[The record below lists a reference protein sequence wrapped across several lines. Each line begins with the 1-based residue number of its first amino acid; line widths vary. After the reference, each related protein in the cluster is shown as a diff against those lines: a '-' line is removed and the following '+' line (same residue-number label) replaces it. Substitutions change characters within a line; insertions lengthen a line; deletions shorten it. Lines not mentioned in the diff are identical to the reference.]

1 MDTGTF
7 FAGSRKT
14 RVVKGLLLQAATT
27 ALVAACGGGGGYGGG
42 GGGSPTPSPAPAP
55 APAATIRDAQFVDDT
70 VEGLGFSVANVG
82 EGRTDAAGKFQFAEG
97 RKIDFFVGGATNRIT
112 IGSATPG
119 YTSGPTAFSLHDL
132 TEAQGA
138 SGDIYLSNL
147 LRVLALLDANDDTS
161 DGFQIDAAAN
171 TAIDAAVSG
180 NKTLDFGATAA
191 NFENDAIVKAL
202 ATAKN
207 RALIGAAEAL
217 ARYQLLFRQSRSS
230 SIALTGDDTRA
241 VVVNRQ
247 KASVSVIRVR
257 DTAGADASQLLA
269 EIPIGKEPRFVALS
283 PNSNRAYVTNAVD
296 GTMSTIDLTA
306 ATPGAIGGALDVG
319 VEPRGI
325 AVTPNG
331 TYAFIAGNTTGDVA
345 VVNLTN
351 NQVIGRVKTGGNPY
365 AVAISN
371 DGDRSDDDERVYV
384 TQLFGEIIDPARPDG
399 FDDSK
404 QGVVSS
410 FRVGDAVTNAS
421 AATVTR
427 LLLKPMAS
435 GFNADRRNFCP
446 LTRDALQTAGTV
458 KYFNS
463 NADGL
468 GNGAAAL
475 KNTTFCPDAASA
487 DISTDGPIGKV
498 AQKVYPNMLF
508 GALIR
513 GPFLYVNNVGA
524 QPEPPVRFNVNVQAL
539 VGVLSTVTNTEAPL
553 SVNLNTFVPKETA
566 PATPSQSLDK
576 LFLNDIVALDADRR
590 GKEFLVVSRG
600 GNYVIRAHVS
610 TDGKLTTLDAT
621 NKAIRLQTG
630 NLPSGIVMSRDG
642 KRAYV
647 NNELSTSMSALNLT
661 DNTVITRDVESSAPP
676 APGTQAHRNLV
687 GKLAF
692 FTALGLPD
700 KLDTDGDGKF
710 DVALRDINPLTHRGK
725 ASDNAWSSCAS
736 CHDDG
741 HSDNVTWIFETGPRQ
756 TIPLEGTFARNN
768 LDDQRILNWSAV
780 RGSNTDFNNN
790 ARGIQGGRGFAADP
804 TATPG
809 EDRSLLVYN
818 HGPTKGVSDSL
829 DAMSEWV
836 ATVRAPIVPAIA
848 SDVETRGRAVFT
860 TNCAS
865 CHGGTKWTK
874 SRTKGLYQDNPLLQ
888 VDPVG
893 PAFFT
898 GVGKNDAGVA
908 LAGPQV
914 VSVTRANKPAPLF
927 MLDNVGTF
935 NVASPI
941 EIRGAA
947 AVAGQTTQGFASFG
961 AGGFNSPSLLGVTY
975 SGPYFHD
982 GSAHTLEEVAAR
994 HKIGTEGK
1002 TIAAALSA
1010 QEVADVLA
1018 FVRGIDDATPTMP
1031 NATDAFVN

>member
-1 MDTGTF
+1 MNTGTH
-7 FAGSRKT
+7 FAGSRRT

-27 ALVAACGGGGGYGGG
+27 ALVAACGGGGYGGG
-42 GGGSPTPSPAPAP
+42 GGGTPPPSPAPAP
-55 APAATIRDAQFVDDT
+55 APAPVLRDAQFTDDT

-82 EGRTDAAGKFQFAEG
+82 EGHTDAAGKFQFAEG
-97 RKIDFFVGGATNRIT
+97 RKIDFFVGGTNRIA
-112 IGSATPG
+112 IGSATPA
-119 YTSGPTAFSLHDL
+119 YTTGATAFSLHDL
-132 TEAQGA
+132 TEVQAANGET
-138 SGDIYLSNL
+138 YLSNL
-147 LRVLALLDANDDTS
+147 LRMLALLDANDDTS

-171 TAIDAAVSG
+171 TAIGVAVTG
-180 NKTLDFGATAA
+180 AKTLDFAASAAT
-191 NFENDAIVKAL
+191 FENDTIVKAL

-207 RALIGAAEAL
+207 RVLIGAGEAL

-257 DTAGADASQLLA
+257 DAAGADAAQLLA
-269 EIPIGKEPRFVALS
+269 EVPVGKEPRFVALS
-283 PNSNRAYVTNAVD
+283 PNSNRAYVTSAVD

-306 ATPGAIGGALDVG
+306 ATPVALGAALDIG

-331 TYAFIAGNTTGDVA
+331 NFAFIAGNTTGDVA
-345 VVNLTN
+345 VVNLAN
-351 NQVIGRVKTGGNPY
+351 NQVVGRVKTGGNPY
-365 AVAISN
+365 SVAISN
-371 DGDRSDDDERVYV
+371 DGDRNDDDERVYV

-410 FRVGDAVTNAS
+410 FKVGDAVANAGT
-421 AATVTR
+421 AAVTR
-427 LLLKPMAS
+427 LLLKPMVS

-446 LTRDALQTAGTV
+446 FTRDALQTAGTV

-487 DISTDGPIGKV
+487 DIAIDGPIGKV

-539 VGVLSTVTNTEAPL
+539 VGVLSTVTNAEAPL

-566 PATPSQSLDK
+566 PATPNQSLDK
-576 LFLNDIVALDADRR
+576 LFLNDIVAMDADRR

-600 GNYVIRAHVS
+600 GNYVIRAHVG

-630 NLPSGIVMSRDG
+630 NLPSGVVLSRDG

-700 KLDTDGDGKF
+700 KLDTNGDGQF
-710 DVALRDINPLTHRGK
+710 DVALRDINPLASRGK
-725 ASDNAWSSCAS
+725 ASDNAWSGCSS

-848 SDVETRGRAVFT
+848 ADVETRGRALFLGV
-860 TNCAS
+860 CAG

-898 GVGKNDAGVA
+898 GVGKNDLGVA

-914 VSVTRANKPAPLF
+914 VNVTRDGKGTLT

-947 AVAGQTTQGFASFG
+947 AVAGQTTQGFAPFG

-975 SGPYFHD
+975 SAPYFHD

-994 HKIGTEGK
+994 HKVDVGGG
-1002 TIAAALSA
+1002 TIATAFTAPELS
-1010 QEVADVLA
+1010 DLLA
-1018 FVRGIDDATPTMP
+1018 FVRSIDDATPTLP
-1031 NATDAFVN
+1031 NATDLFIH